1 MRQERKLMVNMG
13 KNKVTR
19 LSLMR
24 KWEVPIGRL
33 KPKELEEVT
42 DFEYLD
48 HLVLP
53 DDGAE

>member
-1 MRQERKLMVNMG
+1 MVNMG